1 MIGFVNTHN
10 QPVFV
15 NPAQVLYVAV
25 YEADVSI
32 IALALASS
40 GGKPLSLYVRG
51 NVDYVQRRLTG
62 QMGED
67 V

>member
-10 QPVFV
+10 QPVFI
-15 NPAQVLYVAV
+15 NPAQVLYVTV

-32 IALALASS
+32 IALALAGA

-51 NVDYVQRRLTG
+51 NVDYVQRRIAG
-62 QMGED
+62 HVHED

>member
-10 QPVFV
+10 QPVFI
-15 NPAQVLYVAV
+15 NPAQVLYVTV

-32 IALALASS
+32 IALAMAGT

-51 NVDYVQRRLTG
+51 NVDYVQRRISG
-62 QMGED
+62 QMHED

>member
-1 MIGFVNTHN
+1 MIGFINTHN
-10 QPVFV
+10 QPVYI
-15 NPAQVLYVAV
+15 NKAQVLYVTV

-32 IALALASS
+32 IALALAGP

-51 NVDYVQRRLTG
+51 TVDYVQRRIG
-62 QMGED
+62 GHVQED